1 MRNYRTFSKE
11 FKKQVVEEILSETIT
26 VAAASRKYGVVYQ
39 VIKHWQKAYELG
51 RLDNEP
57 TTESGLKERTE
68 QLEQMVGRL
77 TMENEFLKKA
87 LKSLYTNHRQK
98 ERLSKATNNLSEASV
113 GGVKC

>member
-1 MRNYRTFSKE
+1 MKNHRTFSNE

-26 VAAASRKYGVVYQ
+26 VAAASRKYSVAYQ
-39 VIKHWQKAYELG
+39 VIKYWQKAYELG

-68 QLEQMVGRL
+68 QLERMVGRL

-87 LKSLYTNHRQK
+87 VKSLYTSHRQK